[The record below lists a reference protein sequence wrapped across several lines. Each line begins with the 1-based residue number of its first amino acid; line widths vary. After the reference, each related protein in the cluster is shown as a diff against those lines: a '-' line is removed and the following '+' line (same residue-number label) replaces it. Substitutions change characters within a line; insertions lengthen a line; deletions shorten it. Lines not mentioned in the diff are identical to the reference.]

1 MLSPPACC
9 RIFFTNVSA
18 SLYPDLDAIVDGLNE
33 VLLGAEV
40 AFGGLDRS
48 VAEQQ
53 LNLLQIPSRFATELG
68 ASAPQIVRR

>member
-40 AFGGLDRS
+40 AFGGLDRGM
-48 VAEQQ
+48 AEQQ
-53 LNLLQIPSRFATELG
+53 LNLLEIAAGFAAEFG
-68 ASAPQIVRR
+68 AGAAQIVRR